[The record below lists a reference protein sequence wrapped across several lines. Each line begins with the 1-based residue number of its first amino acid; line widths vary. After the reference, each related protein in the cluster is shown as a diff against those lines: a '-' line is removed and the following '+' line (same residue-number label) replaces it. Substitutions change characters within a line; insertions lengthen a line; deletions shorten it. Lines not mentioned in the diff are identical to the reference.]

1 MKVDSWSPNNT
12 AKTAPVEKRSSKPFG
27 FESVKNIVADQLQT
41 IAETIGNKATSPGAQ
56 PDVARYSKHAS
67 ELLGQSADYVR
78 EFDYTEAKDRVQE
91 YVKKSPERSLLIA
104 GAAGLII
111 GALLR
116 RR

>member
-12 AKTAPVEKRSSKPFG
+12 AETAPMENRSSKTFG
-27 FESVKNIVADQLQT
+27 FESVKDIVADQLQN
-41 IAETIGNKATSPGAQ
+41 IAETIGNKATSPEAQ

-78 EFDYTEAKDRVQE
+78 EFDYTKAKDRVQE
-91 YVKKSPERSLLIA
+91 YVKKRPGRSLLIV

>member
-12 AKTAPVEKRSSKPFG
+12 AENALMEKPSNKPFG
-27 FESVKNIVADQLQT
+27 FKGLKDIVADKLQT
-41 IAETIGNKATSPGAQ
+41 IAETIGNKATSPEAQ

-78 EFDYTEAKDRVQE
+78 EFDYTEAKDQVQE
-91 YVKKSPERSLLIA
+91 YVKKSPGRSLLIA
-104 GAAGLII
+104 GAAGLIL